1 MSEESWDSWWDA
13 AREYADECEFYTFV
27 HDTWQAAW
35 QAACAEKDAQIAGL
49 QAQGDGGIR
58 AMRKL
63 VVQNTANV
71 ERIAELEDQIAQ
83 RVRERDVAHDL
94 VEAARVRIAELEA
107 EVANSRPIHG
117 HHDVDDLYEGLT

>member
-1 MSEESWDSWWDA
+1 MSERDDFEKWWCDDTADTPHDKERYWD
-13 AREYADECEFYTFV
+13 C
-27 HDTWQAAW
+27 W

>member
-1 MSEESWDSWWDA
+1 MSFEEWWDEHLEDDD
-13 AREYADECEFYTFV
+13 RGSKHFV
-27 HDTWQAAW
+27 RRAV

-71 ERIAELEDQIAQ
+71 ERIAELEDQ